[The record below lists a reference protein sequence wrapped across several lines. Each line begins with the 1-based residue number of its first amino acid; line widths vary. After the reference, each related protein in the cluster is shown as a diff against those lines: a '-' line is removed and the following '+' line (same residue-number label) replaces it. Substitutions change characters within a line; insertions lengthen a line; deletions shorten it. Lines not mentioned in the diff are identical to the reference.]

1 MEKVMSYI
9 RFENIEKS
17 FDAKKVLDNINITIE
32 QGEFITLLGPSGCGK
47 TTLLRCLAGLEK
59 VDGGKIF
66 LDNRNITYA
75 LPKERN
81 LSMIFQQYSLFP
93 TMTVAK
99 NIAFGL
105 KMQRLGQAE
114 IKSRVDNALKMVDLV
129 GSENKYPGQ
138 LSGGEQQRVALARS
152 IVTKSKVLL
161 LDEPFSAIDAKLRKA
176 LQIKIKEIHDE
187 LGMTTVFVTHDQEE
201 AMRMSDRIYLMYNG
215 KVEQMGSPMDLY
227 LNPKTTFAASF
238 MGHCNLLSHEDF
250 QQVIAIEHVKEGFYA
265 IRPENIGMTLQE
277 TNEHTQNNYY
287 LKGIVKRIIPQG
299 NIIRYTVLVNGILID
314 VDTLFEVNNQFA
326 RNDEVYLSID
336 KELIIYFDS
345 AKKIS

>member
-1 MEKVMSYI
+1 MEKAMSYI
-9 RFENIEKS
+9 RFESIEKS
-17 FDAKKVLDNINITIE
+17 FDAKKVLDNINIFIE

-59 VDGGKIF
+59 VDGGKIS
-66 LDNRNITYA
+66 LDDKDITYA
-75 LPKERN
+75 LPNERN
-81 LSMIFQQYSLFP
+81 ISMIFQQYSLFP
-93 TMTVAK
+93 TMTVYK

-105 KMQRLGQAE
+105 KMLKLDKAE
-114 IKSRVDNALKMVDLV
+114 IKRRVANALKMVDLV

-161 LDEPFSAIDAKLRKA
+161 LDEPFSAIDAKLRKS

-201 AMRMSDRIYLMYNG
+201 AMRMSDRIYLMHNG
-215 KVEQMGSPMDLY
+215 KVEQTGSPMDLY

-238 MGHCNLLSHEDF
+238 MGHCNLLSHEAF
-250 QQVIAIEHVKEGFYA
+250 KQVIESDHVQEGFYA

-277 TNEHTQNNYY
+277 NKADPQNNYY

-299 NIIRYTVLVNGILID
+299 NIIRYTVMVNGNLLD
-314 VDTLFEVNNQFA
+314 VDTLFEANNQFT
-326 RNDEVYLSID
+326 RNDDVYLSID
-336 KELIIYFDS
+336 KELMIYFDN
-345 AKKIS
+345 AKNIN

>member
-1 MEKVMSYI
+1 MSFI
-9 RFENIEKS
+9 KFESIEKS
-17 FDAKKVLDNINITIE
+17 FDAKKVLDNINICIE

-66 LDNRNITYA
+66 LDNRDITYA
-75 LPKERN
+75 MPKERN

-93 TMTVAK
+93 TMTVEK

-105 KMQRLGQAE
+105 KMQRLDKAE
-114 IKSRVDNALKMVDLV
+114 INNRVANTLKMVDLV

-138 LSGGEQQRVALARS
+138 LSGGEKQRVALARS

-238 MGHCNLLSHEDF
+238 MGHCNLLSYEAF
-250 QQVIAIEHVKEGFYA
+250 QEVTASEKVQEGFYA
-265 IRPENIGMTLQE
+265 IRPENIVMTLQDTTE
-277 TNEHTQNNYY
+277 PTPNNYY

-299 NIIRYTVLVNGILID
+299 NIIRYTVLVSGNLLD
-314 VDTLFEVNNQFA
+314 VDTLFEVNNQFIK
-326 RNDEVYLSID
+326 NDEVYLSID
-336 KELIIYFDS
+336 KELIIYFDN
-345 AKKIS
+345 I

>member
-1 MEKVMSYI
+1 MSYI

-17 FDAKKVLDNINITIE
+17 FAAKKVLDNINICIE

-66 LDNRNITYA
+66 LDNRDITYA

-93 TMTVAK
+93 TMTVEK

-105 KMQRLGQAE
+105 KMQKLDKAE
-114 IKSRVDNALKMVDLV
+114 IKIRVANTLKMVDLL
-129 GSENKYPGQ
+129 GNENKYPGQ
-138 LSGGEQQRVALARS
+138 LSGGEKQRVALARS

-201 AMRMSDRIYLMYNG
+201 ALRMSDRIYLMHNG

-238 MGHCNLLSHEDF
+238 MGHCNLLSHEAF
-250 QQVIAIEHVKEGFYA
+250 QQVTASEKVQEGFFA

-277 TNEHTQNNYY
+277 TNEHTPNNYY

-299 NIIRYTVLVNGILID
+299 NIIRYTVLVNGNLLD
-314 VDTLFEVNNQFA
+314 VDTLSEVNNQFIK
-326 RNDEVYLSID
+326 NNEVYLSID
-336 KELIIYFDS
+336 KELIINF
-345 AKKIS
+345 ATN

>member
-1 MEKVMSYI
+1 MSYI
-9 RFENIEKS
+9 KLENIKKS
-17 FDAKKVLDNINITIE
+17 FAGKEVLDDINICIE

-47 TTLLRCLAGLEK
+47 TTLLRCLAGLER

-66 LDNRNITYA
+66 LGNRNITYA

-93 TMTVAK
+93 TMTVSN

-105 KMQRLGQAE
+105 KMQRLNKEE
-114 IKSRVDNALKMVDLV
+114 IKKRVANALKMVELV

-187 LGMTTVFVTHDQEE
+187 LGMTTIFVTHDQEE
-201 AMRMSDRIYLMYNG
+201 AMRMSDRIYLMYSG

-227 LNPKTTFAASF
+227 LNPQTTFAASF
-238 MGHCNLLSHEDF
+238 MGHYNLLSHEDF
-250 QQVIAIEHVKEGFYA
+250 QQVTATERVKEGFYA
-265 IRPENIGMTLQE
+265 IRPENIRMTLQE
-277 TNEHTQNNYY
+277 NAERTKNSYY
-287 LKGIVKRIIPQG
+287 LKGIIKRIIPQG
-299 NIIRYTVLVNGILID
+299 NIIRYTVLVNGNFLD
-314 VDTLFEVNNQFA
+314 VDTLFEVKNKFA

-336 KELIIYFDS
+336 KELIVYFDNTKDS
-345 AKKIS
+345 

>member
-1 MEKVMSYI
+1 M
-9 RFENIEKS
+9 
-17 FDAKKVLDNINITIE
+17 
-32 QGEFITLLGPSGCGK
+32 
-47 TTLLRCLAGLEK
+47 LRCLAGLEK

-66 LDNRNITYA
+66 LDNRDITYA

-99 NIAFGL
+99 NVAFGL
-105 KMQRLGQAE
+105 KMQKLDRAE
-114 IKSRVDNALKMVDLV
+114 IKSRVATALKMVDLV

-152 IVTKSKVLL
+152 I
-161 LDEPFSAIDAKLRKA
+161 
-176 LQIKIKEIHDE
+176 
-187 LGMTTVFVTHDQEE
+187 
-201 AMRMSDRIYLMYNG
+201 
-215 KVEQMGSPMDLY
+215 
-227 LNPKTTFAASF
+227 
-238 MGHCNLLSHEDF
+238 
-250 QQVIAIEHVKEGFYA
+250 
-265 IRPENIGMTLQE
+265 
-277 TNEHTQNNYY
+277 
-287 LKGIVKRIIPQG
+287 
-299 NIIRYTVLVNGILID
+299 IRYTVLVNWNLID

>member
-1 MEKVMSYI
+1 MNYI
-9 RFENIEKS
+9 RFENIKKS
-17 FDAKKVLDNINITIE
+17 FAAKRVLDNINISIE

-66 LDNRNITYA
+66 LDNRDITYA

-114 IKSRVDNALKMVDLV
+114 IKSRVANALKMVDLV

-176 LQIKIKEIHDE
+176 LQIKIKEIHDQ

-201 AMRMSDRIYLMYNG
+201 ALRMSDRIYLMYNG
-215 KVEQMGSPMDLY
+215 KVEQVGSPMDLY

-238 MGHCNLLSHEDF
+238 MGHCNLLSHEAF
-250 QQVIAIEHVKEGFYA
+250 QQVIAAEHVKEGFYA
-265 IRPENIGMTLQE
+265 MRPENIGMTLQE
-277 TNEHTQNNYY
+277 STEHTQNNYY
-287 LKGIVKRIIPQG
+287 FKGIVKRIIPQG
-299 NIIRYTVLVNGILID
+299 NIIRYTVSVNGNLID
-314 VDTLFEVNNQFA
+314 VDTLFEANNQFA

-345 AKKIS
+345 TKKIS

>member
-1 MEKVMSYI
+1 MEKAMCYI

-17 FDAKKVLDNINITIE
+17 FDDRKVLDNINISIE

-47 TTLLRCLAGLEK
+47 TTLLRCLAGLVR
-59 VDGGKIF
+59 VDSGKIF
-66 LDNRNITYA
+66 LDNRDITYA

-81 LSMIFQQYSLFP
+81 LNMIFQQYSLFP

-105 KMQRLGQAE
+105 KMQKLEQAE
-114 IKSRVDNALKMVDLV
+114 IKRRVANALEMVDLV
-129 GSENKYPGQ
+129 RSENKYPGQ

-176 LQIKIKEIHDE
+176 LQIKIKEIHHE
-187 LGMTTVFVTHDQEE
+187 LGMTTIFVTHDQEE
-201 AMRMSDRIYLMYNG
+201 AMRMSDRIYLINNG
-215 KVEQMGSPMDLY
+215 KVGQMGSPMDLY
-227 LNPKTTFAASF
+227 LNPETTFAASF
-238 MGHCNLLSHEDF
+238 MGHCNLLSHEVF
-250 QQVIAIEHVKEGFYA
+250 QQVTASEHVKKGFYA

-277 TNEHTQNNYY
+277 NTKHTENNYY
-287 LKGIVKRIIPQG
+287 VKGIVKRIIPQG
-299 NIIRYTVLVNGILID
+299 NIIRYTILVNGNLID

-326 RNDEVYLSID
+326 RNSEVYLSID
-336 KELIIYFDS
+336 KELIIFFDS
-345 AKKIS
+345 V